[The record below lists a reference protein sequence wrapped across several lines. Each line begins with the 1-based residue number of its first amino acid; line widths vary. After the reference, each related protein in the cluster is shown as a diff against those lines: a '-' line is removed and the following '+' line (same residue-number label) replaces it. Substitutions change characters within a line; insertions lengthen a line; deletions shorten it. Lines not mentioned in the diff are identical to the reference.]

1 MMFLKPTKERESKP
15 QPEPLSKIYKTYQ
28 EAKTTSEARALFF
41 LSVTAAESLAKALLR
56 HYYLLAELAREL
68 QRGQYILILL
78 TSLDCLFT
86 AMSLYGHKVWPTISF
101 YCTLAIKHID

>member
-28 EAKTTSEARALFF
+28 EAKTTLEARALFF
-41 LSVTAAESLAKALLR
+41 ISDCRRVAAAAL
-56 HYYLLAELAREL
+56 LLAEFAREL

-86 AMSLYGHKVWPTISF
+86 AMPLYGHKVWPTIF
-101 YCTLAIKHID
+101 FTVL

>member
-1 MMFLKPTKERESKP
+1 MFLKPTKERESKP

-28 EAKTTSEARALFF
+28 EAKTTLEARALFF
-41 LSVTAAESLAKALLR
+41 ISDCRRVVSKGAAAAL
-56 HYYLLAELAREL
+56 LLAEFAREL

-86 AMSLYGHKVWPTISF
+86 AMSLYGHKFWPTIF
-101 YCTLAIKHID
+101 FTVL